1 MAANPEKFR
10 ISASFDPGLDRS
22 GIGPNWCSCINSHF
36 YIIIDELMLKFQPM
50 LEFDTQNIKLGLD
63 RVRAVMADLGDPQ
76 DKFKSILVAGTNGKG
91 SVCAMLASILK
102 EAGHKAGLFTSPHLY
117 KWNERM
123 KINGKDISTRD
134 LKRVT
139 GEIEAAIGKIGLTP
153 FEIITCVAFKYFAE
167 QKVDMVV
174 LEVGMGGRLDATN
187 VVTPLV
193 SVITNVDYDHMEYL
207 GDTLEKIAYE
217 KAGIIKHQVP
227 LVTAES
233 KPEVLDVIRKIC
245 EQKGATLF
253 IEPATKVL
261 PAGRHGAVK
270 NIATLIGP
278 HQRLNEAVAI
288 KVAELLG
295 INKTLIKKG
304 LKKTKWP
311 GRFQIVSRRPLI
323 IVDGAHNE
331 AGARALIAAI
341 KEQRIKRPL
350 TFVVGM
356 QDYKDIEVFFNIIS
370 PLADHLI
377 LTKSTHPQAAELGT
391 LSVREALKEAKKLKD
406 PIIVTGSLFVV
417 AEALKG
423 LTST

>member
-1 MAANPEKFR
+1 LAANPEKFR

-356 QDYKDIEVFFNIIS
+356 QDYKDIEGFLNIIS

>member
-356 QDYKDIEVFFNIIS
+356 QDYKDIEGFLNIIS